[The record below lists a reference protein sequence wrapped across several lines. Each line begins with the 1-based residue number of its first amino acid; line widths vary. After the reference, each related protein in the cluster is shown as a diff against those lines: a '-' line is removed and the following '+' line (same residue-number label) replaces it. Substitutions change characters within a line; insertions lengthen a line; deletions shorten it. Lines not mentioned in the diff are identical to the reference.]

1 MVLDTHIWVWF
12 VTNSRELSE
21 RFVDRMNSS
30 GEKAMIS
37 SISIWEAVMLG
48 QRGKIRMVADP
59 ESTVRTWI
67 SAYDIEI
74 VPIDAEIAFLSR
86 TLIFE
91 HADPAD
97 RFIAAT
103 AHHLQEPLAT
113 VDRLLTDLPWLHTIE
128 AL

>member
-12 VTNSRELSE
+12 VTNSRELSQP
-21 RFVDRMNSS
+21 FVDRMNSA
-30 GEKAMIS
+30 GEKPMIS

-59 ESTVRTWI
+59 ESTVRTWMA
-67 SAYDIEI
+67 AYDIEI
-74 VPIDAEIAFLSR
+74 VPVDTEIAFLSR
-86 TLIFE
+86 TLDFQ

-103 AHHLQEPLAT
+103 AYHLQQPLAT
-113 VDRLLTDLPWLHTIE
+113 VDRLLTDLPWLHTIG
-128 AL
+128 A